1 MKIYTVHQAK
11 TQLSKLIQKALA
23 GEEII
28 ISNRHKPVIKLTVIQ
43 QPERKLGFM
52 GVSGVWMSKDF
63 NEPLE
68 DFKEYM

>member
-1 MKIYTVHQAK
+1 MIYTVHQAK
-11 TQLSKLIQKALA
+11 TQLSRLIKKALE

-28 ISNRHKPVIKLTVIQ
+28 IFNRHKPVIKLTAIC

-52 GVSGVWMSKDF
+52 GKGGWISKDF